1 MEVILQKV
9 LRQRS
14 ICGSLL
20 KNWLITEAVLMNGS
34 MSRTE
39 PIPFD
44 ILTISNQLLSVILK
58 SFIST
63 SRNHFQKPVVFTVVN
78 IKYNQCLLLFW
89 LKSYQFMDRI
99 VFLKTFQLPM
109 GVREVRFKHRE
120 AKHSLL
126 IIQNMYFPEALPK
139 IKEEVLVNRS

>member
-1 MEVILQKV
+1 M

-44 ILTISNQLLSVILK
+44 ILTICNQLLSVILK

-99 VFLKTFQLPM
+99 VFLKTF
-109 GVREVRFKHRE
+109 
-120 AKHSLL
+120 
-126 IIQNMYFPEALPK
+126 
-139 IKEEVLVNRS
+139 

>member
-1 MEVILQKV
+1 
-9 LRQRS
+9 
-14 ICGSLL
+14 
-20 KNWLITEAVLMNGS
+20 MNGS

-99 VFLKTFQLPM
+99 VFLKTF
-109 GVREVRFKHRE
+109 
-120 AKHSLL
+120 
-126 IIQNMYFPEALPK
+126 
-139 IKEEVLVNRS
+139 